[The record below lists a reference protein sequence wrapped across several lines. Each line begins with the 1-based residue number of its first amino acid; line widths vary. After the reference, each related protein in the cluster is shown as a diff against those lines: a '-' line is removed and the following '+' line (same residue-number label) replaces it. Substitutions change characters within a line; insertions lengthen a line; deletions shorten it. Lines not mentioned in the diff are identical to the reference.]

1 MAEHEAGDLRLVGLT
16 KSFGEFTAVHPLDLT
31 IPQGSFFALLGPSGC
46 GKTTTLRM
54 VAGLEDPTGGQILI
68 GETDITRT
76 RAYQRN
82 VNTVFQSYAL
92 FPHMSV
98 MDNVAFGLR
107 RRGDKEA
114 KSKAQDALDL
124 VELGHAGSKKP
135 NQLSGGMQQRVAL
148 ARALVNRPDVLLL
161 DEPLGALDLKL
172 RRQMQIELK
181 RIQQEVGL
189 TFIHVTHDQEEAMTM
204 ADTIAV
210 MNAGHLEQLGDPAT
224 LYEHPASTFVANFL
238 GQSNLLRARI
248 TGSAEDGLLTADVHG
263 EEILV
268 DAKNVPEGLRGRL
281 GRGAPREA
289 GARRGGRPQPPARPG
304 HRRVVHRCR
313 DAVPRADAVGLRR
326 RRRAAER
333 RQRPRPARREHHP
346 VLGPGPRVRP
356 RRRAERPRRHRR
368 GARRWLR
375 SPASRGRGRTTPPPS
390 GRTGSRTPCWLPG
403 LLWLVVFFVLPM
415 ITLGSQSLQEGSVEA
430 GYTFTGN
437 VVIYVDA
444 LQKYWPQLLRSIG
457 YAATATVAALVLAYP
472 LAYYIAQKAGRW
484 KNVMLVLVIAPF
496 FTSFLIR
503 TLAWRTILSDTGPVT
518 SIAQKLH
525 LTDLLQAWA

>member
-16 KSFGEFTAVHPLDLT
+16 KSFGEFTAVQPLDLT
-31 IPQGSFFALLGPSGC
+31 IPEGSFFALLGPSGC

-68 GETDITRT
+68 GGTDITRT
-76 RAYQRN
+76 RAFQRN

-107 RRGDKEA
+107 RRGDKQA

-238 GQSNLLRARI
+238 GQSNLLRARV
-248 TGSAEDGLLTADVHG
+248 TGSAEDGLVRAVVEGH
-263 EEILV
+263 EILL
-268 DAKNVPEGLRGRL
+268 DADRVPDGITDVWVGVRPEKLTLGDGGRNHLRGAVTDVSFTGVATQYLVRMPWGVDIMAVQQNDGSARATL
-281 GRGAPREA
+281 GENITLSWDPGRE
-289 GARRGGRPQPPARPG
+289 
-304 HRRVVHRCR
+304 
-313 DAVPRADAVGLRR
+313 
-326 RRRAAER
+326 
-333 RQRPRPARREHHP
+333 
-346 VLGPGPRVRP
+346 
-356 RRRAERPRRHRR
+356 
-368 GARRWLR
+368 
-375 SPASRGRGRTTPPPS
+375 
-390 GRTGSRTPCWLPG
+390 
-403 LLWLVVFFVLPM
+403 FVLDAA
-415 ITLGSQSLQEGSVEA
+415 QDDHA
-430 GYTFTGN
+430 GLDPEL
-437 VVIYVDA
+437 VD
-444 LQKYWPQLLRSIG
+444 G
-457 YAATATVAALVLAYP
+457 
-472 LAYYIAQKAGRW
+472 
-484 KNVMLVLVIAPF
+484 
-496 FTSFLIR
+496 
-503 TLAWRTILSDTGPVT
+503 
-518 SIAQKLH
+518 
-525 LTDLLQAWA
+525 